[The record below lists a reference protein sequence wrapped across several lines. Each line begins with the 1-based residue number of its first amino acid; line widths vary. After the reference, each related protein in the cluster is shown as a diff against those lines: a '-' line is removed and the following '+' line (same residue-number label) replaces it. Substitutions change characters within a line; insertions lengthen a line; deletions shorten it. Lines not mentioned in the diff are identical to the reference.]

1 MTSRLVM
8 TEASARQLLPLAE
21 QGDNRAIGQLLRA
34 LVEGDFIGGTYTGS
48 ATWDAAS
55 IDDGN
60 EVAQEVTVTGAALGD
75 FAIASHGVD
84 VADLVLDAKVTAA
97 DTVTAVLANNTGGA
111 IDLASSTLRVVVI
124 PKSRF
129 GL

>member
-1 MTSRLVM
+1 MTSRL
-8 TEASARQLLPLAE
+8 TLTQAAARQLLPMVE
-21 QGDNRAIGQLLRA
+21 QGDPRATGQLLRA
-34 LVEGDFIGGTYTGS
+34 FVEGDFIGGTYTGS

-55 IDDGN
+55 IADGN

-111 IDLASSTLRVVVI
+111 INLASSTLRVVVI

>member
-1 MTSRLVM
+1 MTSRL
-8 TEASARQLLPLAE
+8 TLTQASARQLLPMIE
-21 QGDNRAIGQLLRA
+21 QGDNQATGQLLRA